1 MKINFIVF
9 LFFLGCSNFNS
20 NNIDNLHIL
29 ATIGDRVI
37 TVSDFI
43 KRAEYN
49 VRPSYCSGNSLN
61 EKKIIL
67 NSLIAE
73 KLFALKF
80 NSNLKK
86 SHYQLID
93 ARKEQKMREVLF
105 NRDIY
110 NNIKLDSFELSNAY
124 GNSIKEFDISYISL
138 PQKEPLLELFHLIN
152 DSLYTL
158 EKIAKIY
165 FNIDKVPIRKLKF
178 DKSTN
183 EDMYKMFYSKNIQIG
198 DTYGPVLI
206 DDYFSI
212 FRVDNW
218 KEIRNLSGL
227 NKNNAISL
235 LSKKIKGFKSHI
247 EYRNYINSI
256 MYGKEL
262 VIHPENF
269 EKLVASIHSDIENIA
284 INKSE
289 YIINDLL
296 KNKDFSKHLSNSDVI
311 FTISDIEWTIGGFNS
326 IISKNPIDINPKVN
340 LFKLKKR
347 LKELI
352 INKLETYYITKAA
365 YEKGIDQH
373 SLVKQ
378 EEILWSDYIK
388 TTQVINNISSISKVP
403 KDSYDFIENILNPFV
418 DSLLSENSEYINI
431 NENYFSNISLTSI
444 DMHVLFKEQ
453 SNKLVV
459 PLFPMI
465 TSRSKQNYLN

>member
-1 MKINFIVF
+1 LKINFIVF

-352 INKLETYYITKAA
+352 INKLE
-365 YEKGIDQH
+365 
-373 SLVKQ
+373 
-378 EEILWSDYIK
+378 
-388 TTQVINNISSISKVP
+388 
-403 KDSYDFIENILNPFV
+403 
-418 DSLLSENSEYINI
+418 
-431 NENYFSNISLTSI
+431 
-444 DMHVLFKEQ
+444 
-453 SNKLVV
+453 
-459 PLFPMI
+459 
-465 TSRSKQNYLN
+465 